1 MVRLALRN
9 PYLVVAFALAI
20 LLVGATVLTRIPV
33 DILPVF
39 KTPAVQ
45 ILTFYPGM
53 PAEIME
59 RDITNRLERWTSQ
72 ANGIARQESKSLIGV
87 SIVKDYFRPDIDP
100 NTAMSQVSSLAI
112 SDLYYLPPGTI
123 PPMVMPFDPTASVP
137 LALLSVSS
145 PTLDE
150 TKLYD
155 VAYFN
160 IRNQLSGIT
169 GVIAPAVYGGRI
181 RRILVYLDP
190 NKLQARNLSPM
201 DVVQSLRDNNLI
213 IPVGDAKIGGF
224 DYQITSNA
232 MVPDVS
238 QINDFPI
245 KIQNGAPVLVRDVG
259 VAQDAFAIQT
269 NVVHV
274 GGRRQVYI
282 PIYRQPGANTIQVV
296 DGVRDTLQRISQRI
310 PEGINLTLVL
320 DQSIF
325 VRQAIGDLEFEAIL
339 GGLLA
344 GTMVLLFLGS
354 VRSMM
359 VVLLSL
365 PLAVLA
371 AIIGLYFSGQSLNS
385 MTLGGLALAVGLL
398 IDQSIVV
405 LENISRHLDK
415 GLAPREAALT
425 GATEMAQPLFII
437 SLTIAIV
444 FFPVVFLT
452 GVAKFLFSPLALSVV
467 FAIAASLVLAMTLIP
482 ASVTRLLRKNREQPA
497 DGDGGAA
504 SGPVRSLLRRFGQG
518 FERLAEH
525 YEKILRRALQARRR
539 TLIGA
544 VLLFV
549 LALLALPFIGRELFP
564 RTDTG
569 QFTIYLRLPSGT
581 RVESTEQ
588 QVTAVEDFLRK
599 RIDGHDLQMVI
610 SNMGV
615 LYDWPAA
622 YTPNSGPQDAFIN
635 VQLTPGHKIS
645 SRDYVRELRRKLP
658 GQFHDIRF
666 AFDVGGML
674 AAALN
679 FGLSSPIDIQVEGND
694 LRTARRIAEE
704 VREKAGQVGGAVD
717 VRIQQDSEYPEI
729 DIQVDRIRAANLGLT
744 PQDIVKNVVSSLVS
758 SVNFNPAFW
767 IDDRTGNHYFLG
779 VQYPEKEISSLDT
792 IRDIPITS
800 LSQKQPIQL
809 RNIATLNRTTTVSE
823 VNHLNITRVVD
834 VYVNAEGRDV
844 GSVAAD
850 IERRLAEIKVP
861 PGYSIRMRGEVSSM
875 RESFGSLGLGLALAA
890 LLVYLVMV
898 VQFQSF
904 RDPLIVLFAVPLGLI
919 GVLLMLLVTR
929 TPFSIQSLMGIVMM
943 IGIVVAYSVLLV
955 EFANQRIR
963 EGATPLEAVVQ
974 AGRLRLRP
982 ILMTSLAAALGL
994 IPMAVAGGLNAP
1006 LARAIIGG
1014 VLASAAL
1021 TLFVVPVA
1029 YVAMRAQSNQTRP

>member
-1 MVRLALRN
+1 M
-9 PYLVVAFALAI
+9 
-20 LLVGATVLTRIPV
+20 LTRIPV

-87 SIVKDYFRPDIDP
+87 SIVKDYFRPDIDS

-213 IPVGDAKIGGF
+213 IPVGDAKIGSF

-259 VAQDAFAIQT
+259 VTQDAFAIQT

-296 DGVRDTLQRISQRI
+296 DGVRNTLERISQRI

-320 DQSIF
+320 DQSVF

-344 GTMVLLFLGS
+344 ATMVLLFLGS

-365 PLAVLA
+365 PLAVVA
-371 AIIGLYFSGQSLNS
+371 AVIGLYFSGQSLNS

-482 ASVTRLLRKNREQPA
+482 ASVTRLLRNSREQRDA
-497 DGDGGAA
+497 SGAA
-504 SGPVRSLLRRFGQG
+504 SGPLRSLLRRFGQG
-518 FERLAEH
+518 FERLAER
-525 YEKILRRALQARRR
+525 YEKVLRQALQARRQ

-549 LALLALPFIGRELFP
+549 LALLTLPFIGRELFP

-599 RIDGHDLQMVI
+599 RINGHDLQMVI

-645 SRDYVRELRRKLP
+645 SGEYVWELRRELP
-658 GQFHDIRF
+658 RQFYDIRF
-666 AFDVGGML
+666 AYDVGGML

-679 FGLSSPIDIQVEGND
+679 FGLPSPIDIQVEGND
-694 LRTARRIAEE
+694 LRTARRIAED

-717 VRIQQDSEYPEI
+717 VRIQQDTEYPQI
-729 DIQVDRIRAANLGLT
+729 DIQVDRVRAANLGLT

-800 LSQKQPIQL
+800 PSQKQPIQL

-844 GSVAAD
+844 GSVAS
-850 IERRLAEIKVP
+850 EVEKRLAEIKVP

-943 IGIVVAYSVLLV
+943 IGIVVAYGVLLV
-955 EFANQRIR
+955 EFANQRVR

-1021 TLFVVPVA
+1021 TLFVVPAA
-1029 YVAMRAQSNQTRP
+1029 YVAMRAPGNQARP

>member
-9 PYLVVAFALAI
+9 PYLVVASALAI
-20 LLVGATVLTRIPV
+20 LLVGTTVLTRIPV

-59 RDITNRLERWTSQ
+59 RDVTNRLERWTSQ
-72 ANGIARQESKSLIGV
+72 ANGIAQQESKSLIGV

-137 LALLSVSS
+137 LALLSISS

-155 VAYFN
+155 VAYFS

-190 NKLQARNLSPM
+190 NKLQARNLSPT

-213 IPVGDAKIGGF
+213 IPVGDAKIGTV

-232 MVPDVS
+232 MVPDVR
-238 QINDFPI
+238 QIDDFPI
-245 KIQNGAPVLVRDVG
+245 KMQNGAPILVRDVG
-259 VAQDAFAIQT
+259 VTQDTFAIQT

-282 PIYRQPGANTIQVV
+282 PIYRQPGANTLQVV
-296 DGVRDTLQRISQRI
+296 DGVRDALKRISQRI
-310 PEGINLTLVL
+310 PEGINLSLVL
-320 DQSIF
+320 DQSVF
-325 VRQAIGDLEFEAIL
+325 VRQAIGDLEFEAVI

-344 GTMVLLFLGS
+344 ATMVLLFLGS
-354 VRSMM
+354 ARSMV
-359 VVLLSL
+359 VVLVSL
-365 PLAVLA
+365 PLAVVA
-371 AIIGLYFSGQSLNS
+371 AIAGLYFSGQSLNS
-385 MTLGGLALAVGLL
+385 MTLGGLALSVGLL

-405 LENISRHLDK
+405 LENISRYLHK
-415 GLAPREAALT
+415 GLPAREAALT

-444 FFPVVFLT
+444 FFPVIFLT

-467 FAIAASLVLAMTLIP
+467 FAITASLILTMTLIP
-482 ASVTRLLRKNREQPA
+482 ASVTRLLRQKSEHEGER
-497 DGDGGAA
+497 GAPI
-504 SGPVRSLLRRFGQG
+504 GPFGSLLGRFGEG
-518 FERLAEH
+518 FERVANR
-525 YEKILRRALQARRR
+525 YERTLRQALRSWRR
-539 TLIGA
+539 TLAGS

-549 LALLALPFIGRELFP
+549 LALLTLPFIGRELFP
-564 RTDTG
+564 RTDAG

-581 RVESTEQ
+581 RIESTEER
-588 QVTAVEDFLRK
+588 VTAIEDFLRE
-599 RIDGHDLQMVI
+599 RITAHDFQMVI

-622 YTPNSGPQDAFIN
+622 YTPNSGPQDAFVN
-635 VQLTPGHKIS
+635 VQLTSGHKIS
-645 SRDYVRELRRKLP
+645 SIEYVRELRRELP
-658 GQFHDIRF
+658 RHFPEIRF
-666 AFDVGGML
+666 AYDVGGML

-679 FGLSSPIDIQVEGND
+679 FGLPSPIDIQVEGND

-704 VREKAGQVGGAVD
+704 VRERAEKVRGAVD
-717 VRIQQDSEYPEI
+717 VRIQQDTEYPQI
-729 DIQVDRIRAANLGLT
+729 DIQVDRIRAAYLGLT

-779 VQYPEKEISSLDT
+779 VQYPEKEISNLDT
-792 IRDIPITS
+792 IRGIPVTS
-800 LSQKQPIQL
+800 ANQKQPIQL
-809 RNIATLNRTTTVSE
+809 RNIATFNRTTTVSE

-834 VYVNAEGRDV
+834 VYVNADGRDV
-844 GSVAAD
+844 GAVASE
-850 IERRLAEIKVP
+850 IQKGLAEVKVP
-861 PGYSIRMRGEVSSM
+861 SGYSIRTRGEVSSM
-875 RESFGSLGLGLALAA
+875 RESFGSLGLALLLAA

-904 RDPLIVLFAVPLGLI
+904 SDPMVVLFAVPLGLI
-919 GVLLMLLVTR
+919 GVLLMLFLTR

-943 IGIVVAYSVLLV
+943 IGIVVAYGVLLV
-955 EFANQRIR
+955 QFANQRVR
-963 EGATPLEAVVQ
+963 EGASPFEAVVQ

-994 IPMAVAGGLNAP
+994 VPMAIAGGLNAP

-1014 VLASAAL
+1014 VLVSATL
-1021 TLFVVPVA
+1021 TLFVVPAA
-1029 YVAMRAQSNQTRP
+1029 YVAMRMEAKPTHP